1 MDRIIYGCKF
11 GLTFALVF
19 STLRYL
25 LPSPE
30 SLFGSFIFALSVTI
44 LSFLVFWFLVG
55 KRKE

>member
-1 MDRIIYGCKF
+1 MDRVIYACKF

-25 LPSPE
+25 LPSPV
-30 SLFGSFIFALSVTI
+30 SIFGSFIFSLSATI
-44 LSFLVFWFLVG
+44 LTFLVFWFLVG